1 MLLEQNIKG
10 LCQKNGIEFDD
21 FLSDLDVEHVNEL
34 SVYDLEAVCEEYEVD
49 LTALLFK
56 PLFRNNHFKKQLDQ
70 LKLLISGCCRHK
82 LSDLGHLRGFLE
94 EKDVCIENYKINF
107 VLLNSIYYP
116 NAFV

>member
-56 PLFRNNHFKKQLDQ
+56 PLFRNNHFKKRFKRRKMGYCTSQHRLD
-70 LKLLISGCCRHK
+70 LRCCTRKSG
-82 LSDLGHLRGFLE
+82 S
-94 EKDVCIENYKINF
+94 
-107 VLLNSIYYP
+107 
-116 NAFV
+116 

>member
-56 PLFRNNHFKKQLDQ
+56 TLFRNFWLCI
-70 LKLLISGCCRHK
+70 KL
-82 LSDLGHLRGFLE
+82 
-94 EKDVCIENYKINF
+94 V
-107 VLLNSIYYP
+107 
-116 NAFV
+116 